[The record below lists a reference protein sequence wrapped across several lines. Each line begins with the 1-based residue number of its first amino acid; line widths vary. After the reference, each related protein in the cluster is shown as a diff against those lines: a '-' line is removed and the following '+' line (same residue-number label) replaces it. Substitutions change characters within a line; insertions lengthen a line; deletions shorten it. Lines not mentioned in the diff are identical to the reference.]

1 MELFEKRLIGDDNHL
16 TIKDIDTLDGY
27 DFEIFLSD
35 LYMKM
40 GYEVEPTKLSGDQ
53 GADVVV
59 IKFGEKIVFQA
70 KRYGGT
76 VGNKAVQEIVV
87 AISLYK
93 AQKGIVITNN
103 YFTKSAVELA
113 EANNIELIDRDGLK
127 QLIENHWY

>member
-1 MELFEKRLIGDDNHL
+1 MLL
-16 TIKDIDTLDGY
+16 TVMISRD
-27 DFEIFLSD
+27 FLSD
-35 LYMKM
+35 LYNKM

-59 IKFGEKIVFQA
+59 IKFGEKTVIQA

-76 VGNKAVQEIVV
+76 VGNKAVQEIIA

-113 EANNIELIDRDGLK
+113 EANKIELIDRDGLK
-127 QLIENHWY
+127 EID